1 MISSLIRQHER
12 YRFSGINLIASENR
26 MTSAA
31 RMAMSSDLVSRY
43 CEEWYGG
50 YRYAA
55 DLVAEVEQLARV
67 VLKTQHA
74 FVTPLSG
81 NICDLAALFS
91 FTEHGDAIAA
101 VPKEQGGYPL
111 GYHKFGRHML
121 PLPMEDYD
129 IQVEN
134 AHELIASEEPAM
146 TMLGASTILFP
157 HPVASLCGA
166 GHDTLLYDASH
177 ILGLI
182 AGGTFQQ
189 PLQEG
194 ADVMIG
200 STHKS
205 FPGPQGGIALTNS
218 DEHAEALTDTL
229 EFDFEGGIG
238 LVDNPHLHRIAALG
252 ITLEEMRDHGAT
264 YARQVV
270 ANARALAGA
279 LHDQGMPVR
288 CADLGYTES
297 HQVLL
302 SLPPNEARHLCRTLE
317 DQHIFIDISGR
328 IGVAEATHIG
338 MQEDEMEAIA
348 RLINAAA
355 QDEQVR
361 DDVAALAS
369 QFYSDEAQAI

>member
-1 MISSLIRQHER
+1 MISPLIRQHER

-26 MTSAA
+26 MTRSA
-31 RMAMSSDLVSRY
+31 RMAMSSDLAGRY
-43 CEEWYGG
+43 GEEWYGG

-55 DLVAEVEQLARV
+55 ELIAEVEQLAREV
-67 VLKTQHA
+67 FQARHA

-81 NICDLAALFS
+81 NLCDLAALFS

-111 GYHKFGRHML
+111 GYHKFGRRML
-121 PLPMEDYD
+121 PLPMQDYD
-129 IQVEN
+129 IQVEE
-134 AHELIASEEPAM
+134 AQELIAREQPAM

-157 HPVASLCGA
+157 HPVASLEDA
-166 GHDTLLYDASH
+166 GQDTLLYDASH
-177 ILGLI
+177 VLGLI

-218 DEHAEALTDTL
+218 DEHAEALTEML

-252 ITLEEMRDHGAT
+252 VTLEEMRDHGAT

-270 ANARALAGA
+270 ANAQALAGA
-279 LHDQGMPVR
+279 LHDHGMPVR
-288 CADLGYTES
+288 YADRGYTVS

-302 SLPPNEARHLCRTLE
+302 SLPSGEARQLCRTLE
-317 DQHIFIDISGR
+317 QQHIFIDISGR
-328 IGVAEATHIG
+328 IGVAEATHVG
-338 MQEDEMEAIA
+338 MQEDEMETIA

-355 QDEQVR
+355 QGEQVR

-369 QFYSDEAQAI
+369 RFYPGEAQAI